1 MRTIPRN
8 KGTAQEVG
16 PLPGDVLSQEDFS
29 KAEFDKSLLEFTKLA
44 DDPAAMHRELGR
56 AHEFY
61 RAHRETLPESWRL
74 SISASLD
81 MIATLANFQPAL
93 RTVIAARMRQNLEE
107 HMRNEHGI
115 S

>member
-8 KGTAQEVG
+8 KSMVHEVG
-16 PLPGDVLSQEDFS
+16 PLPGDVLSREDFS
-29 KAEFDKSLLEFTKLA
+29 KAEFDQSLLEFTKLA

-61 RAHRETLPESWRL
+61 RAHREDLPASWRL

-81 MIATLANFQPAL
+81 MIATLANFRPAL
-93 RTVIAARMRQNLEE
+93 RGAVAARIRQNLEE
-107 HMRNEHGI
+107 HMRDQHGI